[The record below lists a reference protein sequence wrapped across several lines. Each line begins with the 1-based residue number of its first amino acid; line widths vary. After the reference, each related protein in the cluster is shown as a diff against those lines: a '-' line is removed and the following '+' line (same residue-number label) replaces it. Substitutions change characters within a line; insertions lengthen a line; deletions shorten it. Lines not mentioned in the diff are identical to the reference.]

1 MGARGGHP
9 DHGMGGTAGAGNA
22 AGTGAESAYGGS
34 AQHNMTG
41 SAFGNFNT
49 GFGPAPVQGFGQ
61 FSPYGANQFNQQQM
75 EFKSFLD
82 NMAMTYGM
90 PAVQN
95 YMDMVSNNPNSFQH
109 FDPRGFSLD
118 TGHSTLSNPMAN
130 PHFDG
135 PMGFAPPAAP
145 NSQHAFN
152 TIFGPQTPPTPMN
165 YSQQMPSASP
175 MGFGPAQG
183 AGYNYGEGFGSSN

>member
-1 MGARGGHP
+1 MAIGMGARGGHP

-49 GFGPAPVQGFGQ
+49 GFGPAPFQGFGQ
-61 FSPYGANQFNQQQM
+61 YSPYGASRYDQKQT

-90 PAVQN
+90 PAVEN
-95 YMDMVSNNPNSFQH
+95 FMDMMSNNPNAFQH

-145 NSQHAFN
+145 NR
-152 TIFGPQTPPTPMN
+152 PTPMT
-165 YSQQMPSASP
+165 YSQQMPDMAP
-175 MGFGPAQG
+175 PGFGPSQG
-183 AGYNYGEGFGSSN
+183 LGLGNYGSYGNFGDQ

>member
-1 MGARGGHP
+1 MAIGMGARGGHP

-22 AGTGAESAYGGS
+22 AGTGAESAYGGN

-41 SAFGNFNT
+41 SGFGNFNT
-49 GFGPAPVQGFGQ
+49 GFGPAPFEGFGQ
-61 FSPYGANQFNQQQM
+61 YSPYGQDRFTQKQT

-90 PAVQN
+90 PAVEN
-95 YMDMVSNNPNSFQH
+95 FMDMISNNPNAMQQ
-109 FDPRGFSLD
+109 FDPGFNFNP
-118 TGHSTLSNPMAN
+118 GHSTLSNPMAN

-135 PMGFAPPAAP
+135 PMGFAPPAPP
-145 NSQHAFN
+145 NR
-152 TIFGPQTPPTPMN
+152 PTPMN
-165 YSQQMPSASP
+165 YSQQMPSAPP